1 MLSTTEVFERE
12 VPLLWAELERA
23 ARRYTR
29 NSHDAEDL
37 MQETMAKA
45 WAGVESFEP
54 GSSLRAWMHRIM
66 INTWISAHR
75 RSERRPQEWLTDSFT
90 DVHLAAANGRIG
102 NVPSAEERA
111 LEWWPDTDIR
121 QAFEALPNNLQTAVY
136 YVYVCQ
142 YPYKDIAR
150 MERIPVGTV
159 MSRIHR
165 ARRQLR
171 VSLSGV
177 AQERLPHKELRVTS
191 PRESLPTTA
200 NEKTLSMPIHLD
212 RPGTNIA
219 HRQARAATDIIRKEH
234 GL

>member
-12 VPLLWAELERA
+12 VLPLWAELERA

-29 NSHDAEDL
+29 NSYDADDL
-37 MQETMAKA
+37 VQETMAKA
-45 WAGVESFEP
+45 WAGFESFEP
-54 GSSLRAWMHRIM
+54 GSNLRAWMHRIM
-66 INTWISAHR
+66 VNTWISAHR

-90 DVHLAAANGRIG
+90 DMQLAAANGRIG

-142 YPYKDIAR
+142 YPYKEIAR
-150 MERIPVGTV
+150 MEGIPVGTV

-171 VSLSGV
+171 VSLCGV
-177 AQERLPHKELRVTS
+177 AR
-191 PRESLPTTA
+191 
-200 NEKTLSMPIHLD
+200 
-212 RPGTNIA
+212 
-219 HRQARAATDIIRKEH
+219 EH
-234 GL
+234 GCPQGAACDVAA